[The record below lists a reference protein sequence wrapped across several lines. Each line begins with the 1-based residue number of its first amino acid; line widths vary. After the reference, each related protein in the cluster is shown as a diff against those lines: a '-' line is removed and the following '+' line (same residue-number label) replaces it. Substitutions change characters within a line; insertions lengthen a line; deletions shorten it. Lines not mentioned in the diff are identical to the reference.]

1 MAYSTITIRICQ
13 FLIQIQGWYS
23 HSSIN
28 SENMQ
33 KSEWTISWSGWE
45 SQEKILFEKLTK
57 KILKIQSWK
66 AGKKILF
73 PFEKFYPKKNSPGK
87 LLKIL
92 THGQLEKFPPNFFFE
107 NLETQTSIP
116 FTEKGEKGSLSCN
129 FHHAVMKINLEAKQ
143 SNWHAILSS
152 IYRK

>member
-1 MAYSTITIRICQ
+1 MKWVGKPGKDFIWKIN
-13 FLIQIQGWYS
+13 LKNLE
-23 HSSIN
+23 N
-28 SENMQ
+28 SEL
-33 KSEWTISWSGWE
+33 KGWKKNFV
-45 SQEKILFEKLTK
+45 SLWKIL
-57 KILKIQSWK
+57 S
-66 AGKKILF
+66 
-73 PFEKFYPKKNSPGK
+73 KKNSPGK

-116 FTEKGEKGSLSCN
+116 FTEKGEKGSLSYN

>member
-28 SENMQ
+28 SEKMQ

-73 PFEKFYPKKNSPGK
+73 PFEKFYPKKIPPVNYWKFWHMVSLKNSRQIFF
-87 LLKIL
+87 LKIWRPKHL
-92 THGQLEKFPPNFFFE
+92 YHLLRK
-107 NLETQTSIP
+107 
-116 FTEKGEKGSLSCN
+116 EKGGAYL
-129 FHHAVMKINLEAKQ
+129 
-143 SNWHAILSS
+143 AIFIMQLW
-152 IYRK
+152 K